1 MLRRLLFILIG
12 VSLLVV
18 LAAQVLLP
26 QIASNAVAQG
36 MTELTGSS
44 QVQASVVK
52 QPAIG
57 MLAGSFDQITVDAVS
72 AKLDKI
78 TFQHLR
84 AVLRDVQLDRERLY
98 LRRAVVLERVREV
111 ELTAEITQDEIARY
125 LNSNVKGIKNAAVAI
140 DKGKMQAT
148 SSFSLGGFATVSVSL
163 EGRIISDGQRIKFV
177 TERILLNNSPVGS
190 IGGAVLTEIELLD
203 LKKLPFGVVVRDI
216 VLEQGKLTLFAD
228 NKAKP

>member
-1 MLRRLLFILIG
+1 MLRRLLFILVG
-12 VSLLVV
+12 VSLLGV

-36 MTELTGSS
+36 MAELTGSG
-44 QVQASVVK
+44 QVQADVVK
-52 QPAIG
+52 QPAIS
-57 MLAGSFDQITVDAVS
+57 MLAGSFDQITVDAAN

-84 AVLRDVQLDRERLY
+84 AVLRDVQLNRERLY
-98 LRRAVVLERVREV
+98 FGRAVVLERVREV
-111 ELTAEITQDEIARY
+111 ELTAVITQDEVARY
-125 LNSNVKGIKNAAVAI
+125 LNSNVKGIKNATVTI

-148 SSFSLGGFATVSVSL
+148 SSFSLGGFATVSVAL

-177 TERILLNNSPVGS
+177 NERFLLNNSPVGS

-203 LKKLPFGVVVRDI
+203 LKKLPFGVTVRDI
-216 VLEQGKLTLFAD
+216 VLEQGKLTLYTD